1 MEDVNRKAAPIHFV
15 INNRIMG
22 VVPLVDESRI
32 KELGPLP
39 FLGAGVDCSK
49 CFQVQFVGD
58 GCLTY
63 SLRFL
68 AESLLGIPCL
78 RANDIAD

>member
-22 VVPLVDESRI
+22 VVPLFDESRI
-32 KELGPLP
+32 KAIGPLP
-39 FLGAGVDCSK
+39 FLGDGVDCSK
-49 CFQVQFVGD
+49 SFQVQFVGD